1 MGWHRVVLTATIG
14 MLAAVA
20 CDIGQFT
27 QTKETPEFVISVTND
42 PAHLQVGQAAKFYV
56 TLRHDR
62 QGVSQCKVRF
72 RPKPR
77 AETPN
82 SDPGTEDWVE
92 MVERSRN
99 GVYAAHSRNFD
110 HIGQWELEF
119 SVNCSGIER
128 IIQFAYDVER
138 GASEP
143 VG

>member
-1 MGWHRVVLTATIG
+1 MGWHRVVLTVTVGTFAV
-14 MLAAVA
+14 VA

-42 PAHLQVGQAAKFYV
+42 PAHLQVGHAAKFYV
-56 TLRHDR
+56 TLRHER

-77 AETPN
+77 TEIQNASQQP
-82 SDPGTEDWVE
+82 EDWVE

-99 GVYAAHSRNFD
+99 GVYAAYSRNFEQT
-110 HIGQWELEF
+110 GQWEIEF
-119 SVNCSGIER
+119 SVNCSGVER

>member
-1 MGWHRVVLTATIG
+1 M
-14 MLAAVA
+14 
-20 CDIGQFT
+20 
-27 QTKETPEFVISVTND
+27 TND

-72 RPKPR
+72 RPKPS
-77 AETPN
+77 APIQN
-82 SDPGTEDWVE
+82 SGPEAQDWVE

-99 GVYAAHSRNFD
+99 GVYAAHSRNFEQT
-110 HIGQWELEF
+110 GPWEIEF

-128 IIQFAYDVER
+128 IIQFAYHVEQR
-138 GASEP
+138 ASEP